1 MNKSTSIL
9 SANSI
14 ELHYWFDDDS
24 HSMDAVIRNS
34 CEREFL
40 AMIKTFSEEL
50 NIQIKV
56 DVEAKEEGGIIE
68 WYNFIT
74 SSDGV
79 KLYSL
84 GTFVLQIIQIF
95 LTRKSKLDK
104 EEQRLKIELLKIQ
117 IENARN
123 EAKQKNIEISDITD
137 KKLIELIDDNIKLK
151 KQRSN
156 FYQKLEKETKVETIE
171 VTIAESKDNI
181 ICTEGVQR
189 KDFSLYIL
197 ESNELDPIDIEDA
210 VIEIISPVLKKGK
223 DKWTGIYNGEKIMFT
238 MHSNE
243 FKTLVQIGDVVF
255 KNGASINCY
264 MQIKKEI
271 DNEGN
276 IRIKSYD
283 VIRVNSH
290 FINDKPVETPEGK
303 RNRQNKEAERMQ
315 MKIDFN

>member
-1 MNKSTSIL
+1 MNKSDSIL

-14 ELHYWFDDDS
+14 ELHYWFNDDS
-24 HSMDAVIRNS
+24 HFMDAVVRNS

-50 NIQIKV
+50 KIQIKV

-68 WYNFIT
+68 WYNFIV
-74 SSDGV
+74 SNDGV
-79 KLYSL
+79 ALSAL
-84 GTFVLQIIQIF
+84 STFVLQIIQLF

-104 EEQRLKIELLKIQ
+104 EEQKLNIELLKIQ
-117 IENARN
+117 IENAKN
-123 EAKQKNIEISDITD
+123 EAKQKRIEISDITEE
-137 KKLIELIDDNIKLK
+137 KIIELIDNNIKLK

-171 VTIAESKDNI
+171 VSIAENKDKI
-181 ICTEGVQR
+181 INTASVER

-197 ESNELDPIDIEDA
+197 ESNELDPIDIENA

-255 KNGASINCY
+255 KNGASINCL
-264 MQIKKEI
+264 MHIKKEI

-276 IRIKSYD
+276 IKIKSYE
-283 VIRVNSH
+283 VMRVNSH
-290 FINDKPVETPEGK
+290 FTNNEPVETPEGK
-303 RNRQNKEAERMQ
+303 RNRQNIEAEKMQ
-315 MKIDFN
+315 MKLDF